1 VSDVRDPPRRRET
14 GRHVVIHAL
23 ARLRVTLGFV
33 FGALVLALARPTPRS
48 LAIGFGIAALGEAIR
63 IWAAGHLNKSREV
76 TTSGPYRWVA
86 HPLYVGSAVMGVG
99 LAIAGASLT
108 ATTVIAAYL
117 VTTLTAA
124 VKSEETYL
132 RRTFGE
138 QYELYRESQRA
149 RRQLNT
155 GRAQRRFSLE
165 LARSNREYRAVAGF
179 LVAILLLVLKAA
191 YNGAF
196 RAAAER

>member
-1 VSDVRDPPRRRET
+1 
-14 GRHVVIHAL
+14 
-23 ARLRVTLGFV
+23 
-33 FGALVLALARPTPRS
+33 
-48 LAIGFGIAALGEAIR
+48 
-63 IWAAGHLNKSREV
+63 
-76 TTSGPYRWVA
+76 
-86 HPLYVGSAVMGVG
+86 MGVG